1 MPPKPA
7 VRSHQIS
14 NGDDDNR
21 DGSRGGGSHGDSR
34 NGSHGAHNGGD
45 DGSPCSEPKHQQE
58 PKRHQ
63 RPTPKHSEYSFSFH
77 SPLNRTGSAWF
88 ILYGSLSCAVRASEK
103 KLAGAA
109 LNSFMKKCEREAA
122 QSSCDE
128 TAKEKKLSG
137 AARTSFTKKCV
148 RDAAGK

>member
-1 MPPKPA
+1 MKKLLASLVLVSGVTFASSGSYAQVPAATPETTTAPPTA
-7 VRSHQIS
+7 
-14 NGDDDNR
+14 
-21 DGSRGGGSHGDSR
+21 
-34 NGSHGAHNGGD
+34 
-45 DGSPCSEPKHQQE
+45 
-58 PKRHQ
+58 
-63 RPTPKHSEYSFSFH
+63 
-77 SPLNRTGSAWF
+77 
-88 ILYGSLSCAVRASEK
+88 CAVRASEK